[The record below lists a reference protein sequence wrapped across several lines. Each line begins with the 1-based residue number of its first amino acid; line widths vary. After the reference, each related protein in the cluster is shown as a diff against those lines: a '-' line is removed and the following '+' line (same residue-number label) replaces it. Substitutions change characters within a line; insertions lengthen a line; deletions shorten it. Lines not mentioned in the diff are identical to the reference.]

1 MEWVRKWGLVLT
13 CLCGLQLGLQA
24 QDFRP
29 WRGTRLQG
37 SPEPPLPYATEIAFA
52 DLTWDHSNLAFF
64 HAPNSVS
71 LLAYNSLQLSL
82 RNPVSNR
89 TNSH

>member
-1 MEWVRKWGLVLT
+1 MLRLISVR
-13 CLCGLQLGLQA
+13 
-24 QDFRP
+24 
-29 WRGTRLQG
+29 
-37 SPEPPLPYATEIAFA
+37 SPASLLA

-89 TNSH
+89 TNSL